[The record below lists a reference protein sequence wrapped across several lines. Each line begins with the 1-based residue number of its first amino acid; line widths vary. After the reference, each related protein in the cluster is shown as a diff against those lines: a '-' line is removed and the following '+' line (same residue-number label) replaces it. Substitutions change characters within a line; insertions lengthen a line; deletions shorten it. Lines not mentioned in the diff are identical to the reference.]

1 MCSGEGLSPLGK
13 WKQFLIFLAVFGQ
26 ILGIILLFVH
36 IKAAIVS
43 FIIYGLA
50 CATLFILLIVER
62 VKEKQEEDEHDYRD
76 Y

>member
-1 MCSGEGLSPLGK
+1 MGK
-13 WKQFLIFLAVFGQ
+13 WKQFLILIAVLGQ
-26 ILGIILLFVH
+26 ILGIIFLFVH
-36 IKAAIVS
+36 MKAAIVS

-62 VKEKQEEDEHDYRD
+62 RKEKQEEDEHDYRD

>member
-1 MCSGEGLSPLGK
+1 MSPMGK
-13 WKQFLIFLAVFGQ
+13 WKQFLILIAVFGQ
-26 ILGIILLFVH
+26 IIGIILLFVH
-36 IKAAIVS
+36 MKTAIVT

-62 VKEKQEEDEHDYRD
+62 VKEKEEEDEHDYRD

>member
-1 MCSGEGLSPLGK
+1 MGK
-13 WKQFLIFLAVFGQ
+13 WKQFLILIAVFGQ

-36 IKAAIVS
+36 MKTAIVT

-62 VKEKQEEDEHDYRD
+62 VKEKEEEDEHDYRD

>member
-1 MCSGEGLSPLGK
+1 MGK
-13 WKQFLIFLAVFGQ
+13 RKQFLILIAVIGQ

-36 IKAAIVS
+36 MTAAIVS

-62 VKEKQEEDEHDYRD
+62 MKEKEEENEHDYRD

>member
-1 MCSGEGLSPLGK
+1 MSPMGK
-13 WKQFLIFLAVFGQ
+13 WKQFLILIAVFGQ

-36 IKAAIVS
+36 MKTAIVT

-62 VKEKQEEDEHDYRD
+62 VKEKEEEDEHDYRD

>member
-1 MCSGEGLSPLGK
+1 MNPMGK
-13 WKQFLIFLAVFGQ
+13 WKQFLILIAVLGQ
-26 ILGIILLFVH
+26 ILGIIFLFVH
-36 IKAAIVS
+36 MKAAIVS

-62 VKEKQEEDEHDYRD
+62 RKEKQEEDEHDYRD